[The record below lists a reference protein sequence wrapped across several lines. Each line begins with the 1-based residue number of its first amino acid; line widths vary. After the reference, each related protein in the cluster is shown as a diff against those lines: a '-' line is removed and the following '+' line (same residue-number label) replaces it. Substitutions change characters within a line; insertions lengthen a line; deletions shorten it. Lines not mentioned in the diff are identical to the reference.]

1 MKVYDI
7 SLTLRQ
13 RMPVYPGEPA
23 PLLEATKD
31 MARGDLYNISR
42 LTITTH
48 TGTHIDAPL
57 HFLPGAASIDQLPV
71 EALVGPALV
80 VEMAVAQEITAADL
94 EVAAIPPGTERLL
107 FKTRNSR
114 LLDDADFHRDFVYL
128 TLDAARWLVER
139 GVGLVAI
146 DYLSVEQMDA
156 QPNIVHET
164 LLRAGVV
171 IVEGVDLRRV
181 APGPYFLACLPLKIE
196 GADGSPVRAVLVEM

>member
-7 SLTLRQ
+7 SLTLRA
-13 RMPVYPGEPA
+13 RMPVFPGEPT
-23 PLLEATKD
+23 PLLEPTTQ
-31 MARGDLYNISR
+31 MERGDSYNVSR
-42 LTITTH
+42 LTLSTH

-57 HFLPGAASIDQLPV
+57 HFLAGGTPVDQLPV
-71 EALVGPALV
+71 DVLVGPALV
-80 VEMAVAQEITAADL
+80 VEMPVEQEITAADL
-94 EVAAIPPGTERLL
+94 EAAAIPPGTERIL

-114 LLDDADFHRDFVYL
+114 LLDDEDFRRDFVYL

-139 GVGLVAI
+139 GVCLLAI

-156 QPNIVHET
+156 EPNVVHQT

-171 IVEGVDLRRV
+171 IVEGADLRQV
-181 APGPYFLACLPLKIE
+181 APGPYLLACLPLKIE

>member
-7 SLTLRQ
+7 SLTLRA
-13 RMPVYPGEPA
+13 RMPVFPGEPT
-23 PLLEATKD
+23 PLLEPTSR
-31 MARGDLYNISR
+31 MERGDSYNVSR
-42 LTITTH
+42 LTLSTH

-57 HFLPGAASIDQLPV
+57 HFLAGGTPVDQLPV
-71 EALVGPALV
+71 DVLVGPALV
-80 VEMAVAQEITAADL
+80 VEMPVEQEITAAAL
-94 EVAAIPPGTERLL
+94 EAAAIPPGTERIL

-114 LLDDADFHRDFVYL
+114 LLDDEDFRRDFIYL

-139 GVGLVAI
+139 GVRLLAI

-156 QPNIVHET
+156 QPNIVHQT

-171 IVEGVDLRRV
+171 IVEGADLRRV
-181 APGPYFLACLPLKIE
+181 APGSYLLACLPLKIE

>member
-7 SLTLRQ
+7 SLTLRA
-13 RMPVYPGEPA
+13 RMPVYPGEPT
-23 PLLEATKD
+23 PLLEPTTQIE
-31 MARGDLYNISR
+31 RGDLYNVSR
-42 LTITTH
+42 LTLSTH

-57 HFLPGAASIDQLPV
+57 HFLAGGTPVDQLPV
-71 EALVGPALV
+71 DVLVGPALV
-80 VEMAVAQEITAADL
+80 VEMPVEQEITAADL
-94 EVAAIPPGTERLL
+94 EAAAIPPGTERIL

-114 LLDDADFHRDFVYL
+114 LLDDEDFRRDFVYL

-139 GVGLVAI
+139 GVRLLAI

-156 QPNIVHET
+156 QPNIVHQT

-171 IVEGVDLRRV
+171 IVEGADLRQV
-181 APGPYFLACLPLKIE
+181 AAGPYLLACLPLKLE